1 MQTIEFSD
9 LSEYL
14 EIVGSIS
21 STFGCHHSDLWF
33 RGIKDEGLSLLPGV
47 LWRNLAENREES
59 IIAEFLTYF
68 QNYTTKKPTNA
79 FELYTLMQH
88 YGLPT
93 RLLDWS
99 LSPLVSLYF
108 ALEQENNE
116 AVRAV
121 WVMKPHEMNEK
132 SIGFKGVIAP
142 NEFKESIV
150 NNYLP
155 KYLRNNKNPVPIAP
169 VAISLP
175 LLNQRVTSQKG
186 VFTLHGFSN
195 KPINDYFSEN
205 ELEHIIKLKL
215 RSESDRKKIQNQ
227 LYATGIKE
235 DDIYQDLNSLSNRIM
250 REFGT

>member
-1 MQTIEFSD
+1 VQTIEFSD

-14 EIVGSIS
+14 EVVGSIS
-21 STFGCHHSDLWF
+21 TTFNCHHSDLWF
-33 RGIKDEGLSLLPGV
+33 RGVKDESLGLVPGV
-47 LWRNLAENREES
+47 IWRGLNETKEES
-59 IIAEFLTYF
+59 ITAEFLTYF
-68 QNYTTKKPTNA
+68 QNYTSKKTNNV

-108 ALEQENNE
+108 ALEQENNDTTR
-116 AVRAV
+116 VV
-121 WVMKPHEMNEK
+121 WVMQPHEMNEK
-132 SIGFKGVIAP
+132 SANFKGVIAP
-142 NEFKESIV
+142 NEFKESMV

-155 KYLRNNKNPVPIAP
+155 KYLRNNNNEVPSTPIA
-169 VAISLP
+169 ITLP

-186 VFTLHGFSN
+186 VFTLHGFSDS
-195 KPINDYFSEN
+195 PIDKYFSDN
-205 ELEHIIKLKL
+205 GLNKIIKLKL
-215 RSESDRKKIQNQ
+215 RNESDRVKIQNQ

-235 DDIYQDLNSLSNRIM
+235 DDIYQDLNSLSKRIL